1 MVGVLNFHPRGGYR
15 KFTPMLTVSKTGIIN
30 TELLKY
36 LKSYYSG
43 TWLVVQWLRIH
54 LVVQGARV

>member
-1 MVGVLNFHPRGGYR
+1 
-15 KFTPMLTVSKTGIIN
+15 MLTVSKTGIIN